1 MELEVCRSRCQHNA
15 CNTTHNEGWDES
27 NSKQVCRCKTDLS
40 TPHRKEPVKDFDPGR
55 YGNQHRGDGEK
66 RVGYITQT
74 CCKHVMRPYHEA
86 QEGNQDGG
94 KYHGAI
100 SEQPFTREGRDNLRD
115 NTKCRQNQNVYF
127 RVPEDPEDVLPE
139 YRVTATCDIE
149 EIRSQYTVKRQ
160 STSPTVMAGKAK
172 RIMADVINVVHV
184 NIGIRM

>member
-1 MELEVCRSRCQHNA
+1 MQSREQSKYESPYNNVVEVGYNKVRIMELEVCRSRCQHNA

-86 QEGNQDGG
+86 QKGNQDGS
-94 KYHGAI
+94 KYHGACI
-100 SEQPFTREGRDNLRD
+100 RTTVYARRSE
-115 NTKCRQNQNVYF
+115 
-127 RVPEDPEDVLPE
+127 
-139 YRVTATCDIE
+139 
-149 EIRSQYTVKRQ
+149 
-160 STSPTVMAGKAK
+160 
-172 RIMADVINVVHV
+172 
-184 NIGIRM
+184 